1 MPDTVIIL
9 TIISCANKVNRVRVI
24 SRATKVS
31 LMHIGSSV
39 TKDNNV
45 QISTCAAEASLVHLN
60 LTRDEQRKYLEW
72 FYMFRNS

>member
-1 MPDTVIIL
+1 MPDIVIIL
-9 TIISCANKVNRVRVI
+9 TIVSCANKVNWVRVI

-39 TKDNNV
+39 TKVNNV

-60 LTRDEQRKYLEW
+60 LTRNVQRKYLEW
-72 FYMFRNS
+72 FNIFQNL